1 MKRLQIRIYLSAS
14 FNLRAEKLVWSSLL
28 RCSFMMRGETRY
40 FIRSEY
46 VCIVS
51 MKRTTTFR
59 TRAIY
64 GKTKSMCLNTWFML
78 KFFARKNRWMY
89 QITVNKIPVKWPPT
103 SSHEKS
109 FHVLLLLQK
118 FRSCIMICTCKT

>member
-28 RCSFMMRGETRY
+28 RCSFMMRGEIRY
-40 FIRSEY
+40 
-46 VCIVS
+46 VS
-51 MKRTTTFR
+51 GQNMFVLYRWKGTTTFR

-64 GKTKSMCLNTWFML
+64 GKTKSMCLNTWFKL
-78 KFFARKNRWMY
+78 NSLHEKNRWMY
-89 QITVNKIPVKWPPT
+89 QITVNKTPGKWPPT